1 MLSYVSRSSVQTEVM
16 GQILG
21 DTLQVGDTVLLEGT
35 LGSGKTTFAR
45 GIAQGA
51 GCAVSAR
58 SPTFII
64 VAEYPGTPS
73 IFHCDLY
80 RLTSLEDIN
89 ELGLEENLARGA
101 LVVEW
106 PENACGALPK
116 DAIHVGLTLDPA
128 DANLRQLTFRAVGD
142 SAASTLSRVHPKLR
156 EASQGVG
163 EQCLGNIRSSVPEVD
178 CSIDRSN

>member
-1 MLSYVSRSSVQTEVM
+1 MLSYVSRSSLQTELM

-21 DTLQVGDTVLLEGT
+21 DTLQVGDTVLLEGA

-45 GIAQGA
+45 GIAKGA
-51 GCAVSAR
+51 RCTVSAR

-64 VAEYPGTPS
+64 VAEYPGDPS

-80 RLTSLEDIN
+80 RLTSPEDVH
-89 ELGLEENLARGA
+89 ELGLDENLARGA

-116 DAIHVGLTLDPA
+116 DAMHIGLTLDHA
-128 DANLRQLTFRAVGD
+128 DVNLRQLTFRAVGE
-142 SAASTLSRVHPKLR
+142 SAASALVRLHTKLR
-156 EASQGVG
+156 QASQLDG
-163 EQCLGNIRSSVPEVD
+163 EQ
-178 CSIDRSN
+178 